1 MRRSRPNQWPI
12 KPDERAFWDP
22 QFQREYMQ
30 RFPPGHA
37 LTKAEFDY
45 LIDRGANATDLMN
58 RVPAGLGPQEIMDI
72 LLNEIREMK
81 REIRVLQDDK
91 IDKILLVE

>member
-12 KPDERAFWDP
+12 TPDERAFWDP
-22 QFQREYMQ
+22 QYQREYMMK
-30 RFPPGHA
+30 FPPGHA
-37 LTKAEFDY
+37 LTKSEFDY
-45 LIDRGANATDLMN
+45 MVDQGANIGDLMK
-58 RVPAGLGPQEIMDI
+58 RVPAGLGIEGIADI
-72 LLNEIREMK
+72 LLNELREAK